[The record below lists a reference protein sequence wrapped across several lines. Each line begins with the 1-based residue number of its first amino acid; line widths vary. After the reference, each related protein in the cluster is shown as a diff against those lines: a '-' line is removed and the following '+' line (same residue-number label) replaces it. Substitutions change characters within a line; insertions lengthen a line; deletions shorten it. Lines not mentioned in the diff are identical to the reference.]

1 MNYSKKS
8 RMGLAVGLF
17 LVLST
22 IAFGTVFY
30 VALSASNVEIVVSE
44 DDARRSVN
52 DQALRVNED
61 YLVSVYNRFRG
72 GPFDIL
78 PYYDPRSGIPRD
90 GFVILPEL
98 RPLSSIQRDP
108 IVILPFSDL

>member
-1 MNYSKKS
+1 MSYSKKS

-22 IAFGTVFY
+22 IVFGTVFY

-52 DQALRVNED
+52 DQALRMNED
-61 YLVSVYNRFRG
+61 YLVSAHNRFRG
-72 GPFDIL
+72 GPIDIL
-78 PYYDPRSGIPRD
+78 PYYDPRLGIPRD

-98 RPLSSIQRDP
+98 RPLSSIQRGP
-108 IVILPFSDL
+108 IVILPF